1 MLKHFFKTAP
11 STPMSQITKGHVA
24 ILVANII
31 FGVNVVISKS
41 LMPEYITPLSLT
53 FMRMIGAAL
62 IFWFVSLFIKKEKI
76 DRKDFGMIFLAS
88 MLGVLINQFFYIK
101 GLSMTSPIEAS
112 IVITFTPILTMLMS
126 AMYLK
131 EPITGKKTIGVLL
144 GASGAILLILT
155 SQIGQLG
162 NGSMWGN
169 IFCIFSGISY
179 AAYLTFFKKIICKYS
194 PITLMKWMFL
204 SASIISLPFS
214 FPELRGVNYAAIPGL
229 IYLRIAFV
237 VVAATF
243 FTYILIPIAQKS
255 LRPTTLSMYNYTQ
268 PVVASLVALS
278 LGLDTFGYTKIASA
292 ILVFLGVYIVTQ
304 SKSRAQIDL
313 EKMQKINNKGDQNYC
328 QTK

>member
-1 MLKHFFKTAP
+1 
-11 STPMSQITKGHVA
+11 
-24 ILVANII
+24 
-31 FGVNVVISKS
+31 
-41 LMPEYITPLSLT
+41 
-53 FMRMIGAAL
+53 
-62 IFWFVSLFIKKEKI
+62 
-76 DRKDFGMIFLAS
+76 
-88 MLGVLINQFFYIK
+88 
-101 GLSMTSPIEAS
+101 
-112 IVITFTPILTMLMS
+112 
-126 AMYLK
+126 
-131 EPITGKKTIGVLL
+131 
-144 GASGAILLILT
+144 
-155 SQIGQLG
+155 
-162 NGSMWGN
+162 
-169 IFCIFSGISY
+169 
-179 AAYLTFFKKIICKYS
+179 CKYS

-313 EKMQKINNKGDQNYC
+313 EKMQKINNKGEQNYC